1 MTHTAL
7 FEGDRPMPE
16 ESRRTC
22 AGTSA
27 TGEPCRAPEDLLQV
41 DPEDSESF
49 YCFAHAPWL
58 EAERALAQRKG
69 GLRTASKH
77 RRFRYLAPDHLGTL
91 ETPADAKRWSEL
103 IARAV
108 STGELASNAGNVA
121 LRAVSAWLQAHE
133 VVELTEEV
141 AQMREVVSRI
151 EAREREA
158 KLQERYRHTS

>member
-1 MTHTAL
+1 
-7 FEGDRPMPE
+7 MPE
-16 ESRRTC
+16 ESQRTC

-77 RRFRYLAPDHLGTL
+77 RKFRYLDPSDLGDL
-91 ETPADAKRWSEL
+91 DTPADAKRWSVV
-103 IARAV
+103 IARGLA
-108 STGELASNAGNVA
+108 TGRLSSAAGQAA
-121 LRAVSAWLQAHE
+121 LRAVQAFLQSLEVIDLHERLSALEVRQAD
-133 VVELTEEV
+133 VEQQRARVARARHAEEEPYLRR
-141 AQMREVVSRI
+141 A
-151 EAREREA
+151 
-158 KLQERYRHTS
+158 TP